1 MTPRR
6 KREAKG
12 RGEKTSPGFTCHYF
26 ISGKKKCGGNARK
39 KRNILEGIGIRRE
52 RRGQNFL
59 IGKGVGFLLC
69 SFSGA
74 SFNLIL
80 IFSCQ
85 NPGGETRQEKE
96 DGEKGGMDGIW
107 RRRRES
113 EEGDGKE
120 GDGSGGG
127 RSKGGRFLDMI
138 SPASQPSPRLPS
150 EGRGKGFPKVESR
163 TIHFPLFPPFQ
174 IVKSAQHNY
183 CTVAMEI
190 P

>member
-1 MTPRR
+1 
-6 KREAKG
+6 
-12 RGEKTSPGFTCHYF
+12 
-26 ISGKKKCGGNARK
+26 
-39 KRNILEGIGIRRE
+39 
-52 RRGQNFL
+52 
-59 IGKGVGFLLC
+59 
-69 SFSGA
+69 
-74 SFNLIL
+74 
-80 IFSCQ
+80 
-85 NPGGETRQEKE
+85 
-96 DGEKGGMDGIW
+96 MDGIW